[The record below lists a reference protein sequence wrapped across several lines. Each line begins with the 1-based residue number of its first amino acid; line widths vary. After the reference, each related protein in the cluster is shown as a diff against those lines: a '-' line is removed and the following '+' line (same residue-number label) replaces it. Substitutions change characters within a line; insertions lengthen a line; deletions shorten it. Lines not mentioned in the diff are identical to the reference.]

1 MKEFKGKN
9 AFITGAARG
18 IGRSFALAL
27 GKLGMN
33 LFITDIRIEELE
45 AVRKELEILGVKI
58 YTGKCNVSLFEDFEK
73 IAAEFDKKMGDIDLI
88 INNAGI
94 GRGDSIERI
103 NLKTWK
109 KVIDTNLWSVIYST
123 KVFLPKMITKRS
135 GHIVNVASQGG
146 IIGFPGQPS
155 YITSK
160 FAVVGLSEFMY
171 GRLKNL
177 GINVSVI
184 TPTIVTSQIWKIN
197 TSKIKY
203 HPKMLEDFGKEKLD
217 EVYRTMFD
225 EALKKGFT
233 PDEAVEKYI
242 EGIKQNRLYIVD
254 NEELFQY
261 LALKGTNPKEFE
273 DFIVRRHTESAQGGR
288 KHFLKYGINLDDYQ

>member
-9 AFITGAARG
+9 GFITGAARG

-45 AVRKELEILGVKI
+45 TVRKEVEMLGVKA
-58 YTGKCNVSLFEDFEK
+58 YASKCNVSLFEEFEK
-73 IAAEFDKKMGDIDLI
+73 VATEFNDKLGDIDLV

-94 GRGDSIERI
+94 GRGDSIENI
-103 NLKTWK
+103 NLATWK

-123 KVFLPKMITKRS
+123 KVFLPKMIAKRS
-135 GHIVNVASQGG
+135 GHIVSVASQGG
-146 IIGFPGQPS
+146 ILGLPGQPS

-171 GRLKNL
+171 GRLKNF

-184 TPTIVTSQIWKIN
+184 TPTVVTTQIWTIN

-203 HPKMLEDFGKEKLD
+203 HPKMLEDHGKEKLD
-217 EVYRTMFD
+217 QVYSSIFD
-225 EALKKGFT
+225 EALKQGFS
-233 PDEAVEKYI
+233 PEEAVEKYI
-242 EGIKQNRLYIVD
+242 EGIKQDKLYIVD
-254 NEELFQY
+254 SEELYQY
-261 LALKGTNPKEFE
+261 MGLKGTNPGKFE
-273 DFIVRRHTESAQGGR
+273 DFLVRKHTESAQGG
-288 KHFLKYGINLDDYQ
+288 KAHFLKHGIKLEDYR